1 MASRSE
7 RVYQRLL
14 RVLPPEFRDE
24 AEPELLET
32 FRASHA
38 RVSATSPAA
47 RLVFW
52 WRIAADLVV
61 TSTAERRATLRHGLP
76 AGPPIFSKRT
86 LMDTMHD
93 ARLALRSLVKHR
105 GFAATAVLTLA
116 LGIGATVAIF
126 SVVNSVLIEP
136 LPYREPARLVL
147 IWQELRAR
155 GVPEFPFPPGDIPD
169 LREKGTLLED
179 FAVVQTGR
187 QSFSTE
193 ASQPTQ
199 VRVAFVTP
207 NLFRLLGLRVT
218 HGRDFEPADGTPP
231 PPPPAPVPPANAA
244 NAPAAPAAQP
254 APATPAAPPPP
265 PLPFAAILSHEF
277 WQRQF
282 GGDASVVGRSLQFG
296 GATAFVAGI
305 AAPGAQLLFPPRT
318 NIERAPDLWIAGRT
332 NFATGTRTAGVVR
345 VIGRMKP
352 GVTLPQLQTQMDAL
366 ATELRAAHVV
376 KKNAGVHITAV
387 AMHDTLVSDVKVSIL
402 ALMGAVTCVLLIA
415 CANLANLTM
424 TQSAR
429 RERDLAVRAAL
440 GAGRGTLVRQMF
452 VESTVLALAGA
463 AGGLALA
470 RLGIVVLQKI
480 GPANLPRL
488 QDVAIDLR
496 VLAFTAG
503 ASIFSAILFGL
514 LPAFRASRLDVT
526 DVLRRTG
533 RVAGLGH
540 GRLRNGLV
548 VVEVALTFV
557 LLVGSGLMVRSMIA
571 LQHVNPGYDPNGLLT
586 FLVPNFNAPTVGAR
600 ADFMQRMRT
609 ELGAIPG
616 VQAVSGASPLPLD
629 GGTANMPYGT
639 EAAAADP
646 TLFQQAQVHTVQPGY
661 FEAMRARVLEGR
673 TFTAQENNPDART
686 VVVDRL
692 LAARTF
698 AGQSAI
704 GKRLLMRI
712 AGQNP
717 VPFEIVG
724 VVAHQR
730 HATLTQDG
738 REAVFFLD
746 GQRGFGGA
754 NRWVVRTDQDP
765 VRLID
770 AVKAA
775 VARVDPTIALADIQ
789 PMSAL
794 VERAQ
799 APTWFALVLT
809 SVFASIAA
817 ILATIGLYGVLSTV
831 VSQRTAEIGV
841 RLAFGAERRAI
852 FRLIVGRGLLLA
864 GIGIVIG
871 AAAAVGVTRT
881 IQTLLVDV
889 RATDP
894 ATFVA
899 IVVLFLIVATT
910 ACGIPAYRASRL
922 DPTVALRRE

>member
-1 MASRSE
+1 MMTTRSE

-14 RVLPPEFRDE
+14 CVLPQEFRHE

-32 FRASHA
+32 FRAWHA
-38 RVSATSPAA
+38 RVPSRSPGA
-47 RLVFW
+47 RLAFW
-52 WRIAADLVV
+52 WRVAADLVV
-61 TSTAERRATLRHGLP
+61 TSTAERRATRQLRHEP
-76 AGPPIFSKRT
+76 RPPFFSQRN
-86 LMDTMHD
+86 LMNTMHD
-93 ARLALRSLVKHR
+93 VRLAFRSLVKNR

-136 LPYREPARLVL
+136 LPYRDPGRLVL
-147 IWQELRAR
+147 VWQELRAR
-155 GVPEFPFPPGDIPD
+155 GVTEFPFPPGDIPD

-179 FAVVQTGR
+179 VAVVQTGR
-187 QSFSTE
+187 QSLSTE
-193 ASQPTQ
+193 AGRPEQ

-207 NLFRLLGLRVT
+207 NFFKLLGLQIVR
-218 HGRDFEPADGTPP
+218 GRDFEAADGTPL
-231 PPPPAPVPPANAA
+231 PPPPAAPTAPAGNAAPAGANAA
-244 NAPAAPAAQP
+244 PASP
-254 APATPAAPPPP
+254 TPAPPPP
-265 PLPFAAILSHEF
+265 PFAAILSHEF
-277 WQRQF
+277 WLRQF
-282 GGDASVVGRSLQFG
+282 GGDGSIVGRSLQFG

-305 AAPGAQLLFPPRT
+305 AEPGAELLFPPRT
-318 NIERAPDLWIAGRT
+318 NVERVPDLWIAGRT

-352 GVTLPQLQTQMDAL
+352 GVTVPQLQAQMDGL
-366 ATELRAAHVV
+366 ATELRAAHPV
-376 KKNAGVHITAV
+376 KRNAGVHITAV
-387 AMHDTLVSDVKVSIL
+387 SMHDTLVSDVRVSIL
-402 ALMGAVTCVLLIA
+402 ALMGAVTFVLLIA

-440 GAGRGTLVRQMF
+440 GAGRGTLVRQML
-452 VESTVLALAGA
+452 VESAVLALAGA
-463 AGGLALA
+463 AAGLALA
-470 RLGIVVLQKI
+470 RIGIVVLQEI

-488 QDVAIDLR
+488 QDVAIDWR

-503 ASIFSAILFGL
+503 ASVTSAILFGL
-514 LPAFRASRLDVT
+514 MPAFRASRLDVT
-526 DVLRRTG
+526 SVLRRSG

-540 GRLRNGLV
+540 GRARSGLV
-548 VVEVALTFV
+548 IVEVALTFV
-557 LLVGSGLMVRSMIA
+557 LLIGSGLMVRSMFA
-571 LQHVNPGYDPNGLLT
+571 LQHVDPGYDPNGLLT
-586 FLVPNFNAPTVGAR
+586 FLVPNFNGPTPMAR
-600 ADFMQRMRT
+600 AEFMRRMRT

-616 VQAVSGASPLPLD
+616 VQAVSGANPLPLD

-646 TLFQQAQVHTVQPGY
+646 TLFAQATVHNVQPGY
-661 FEAMRARVLEGR
+661 FEAMRTRVLEGR
-673 TFTAQENNPDART
+673 TFTEQENNLDART

-698 AGQSAI
+698 PGQSAI

-730 HATLTQDG
+730 HASLAQDG

-746 GQRGFGGA
+746 GQRGFGVS

-765 VRLID
+765 VQLMD
-770 AVKAA
+770 TVKAA
-775 VARVDPTIALADIQ
+775 VARVDPAVALADVQ

-794 VERAQ
+794 VDRAQ

-809 SVFASIAA
+809 TVFGAIAA
-817 ILATIGLYGVLSTV
+817 ILAAVGLYGVLSTA

-852 FRLIVGRGLLLA
+852 FRLIVGRGLMLA
-864 GIGIVIG
+864 AIGIVIG
-871 AAAAVGVTRT
+871 AVAAIGVTRT
-881 IQTLLVDV
+881 IQTLLVGV

-899 IVVLFLIVATT
+899 IAVLFIVVATA
-910 ACGIPAYRASRL
+910 ACGIPAFRASRL